1 MIGPLNTHSGSKFG
15 LQCKERGKEGGS
27 LLVSAPSIIM
37 QWNSRREGGEGGSA
51 TVAWGGF
58 SMGNFQRN
66 GIDRRKAA
74 ADLCGIVVRETE
86 GGEFWVNRGSRP

>member
-1 MIGPLNTHSGSKFG
+1 
-15 LQCKERGKEGGS
+15 
-27 LLVSAPSIIM
+27 M
-37 QWNSRREGGEGGSA
+37 QWNSRREGGS

-74 ADLCGIVVRETE
+74 AALSGIVVRETE
-86 GGEFWVNRGSRP
+86 GGEFWVNRGFRS